1 MNLSSL
7 GDIVA
12 FPRTKKTKT
21 KHTEVQEKSSKHIKK
36 IELQTMNAATSWLM
50 PRHLLLFLLLCALGI
65 TTANHLLPSEAEN
78 LNLRCLLHCLH
89 PSFPQCH
96 CF

>member
-1 MNLSSL
+1 MNLSSHC
-7 GDIVA
+7 DIVA
-12 FPRTKKTKT
+12 FARTKKPKQN
-21 KHTEVQEKSSKHIKK
+21 KRFRKNPQNILKK

-50 PRHLLLFLLLCALGI
+50 PRYLLLFLLLCALGI

-78 LNLRCLLHCLH
+78 LNPSCLLRCLH